1 MTKLITI
8 PDPVLEDLKLL
19 TATSNTSSLTQYIQ
33 DILID
38 HVQKNRN
45 FLDKVKLAKG
55 E

>member
-8 PDPVLEDLKLL
+8 PDEVLKDLKTLMS
-19 TATSNTSSLTQYIQ
+19 TADSPNLTQYIQ

-38 HVQKNRN
+38 HVQKNKT